1 MKKRK
6 IKLLASLTSLVLVVA
21 VMAVGVWA
29 ASTATV
35 NITGSVTYSAQGNV
49 KATIAGS
56 HEVTGAT
63 NVLDPITS
71 VTFDGTETTDDN
83 TGTLAVGDITLT
95 VAEGTSAETV
105 ITYTLTIE
113 ITNDWTSSTGGTNNY
128 LKVVLTNPTTMT
140 GITVGGD
147 FASETTLTIAPE
159 ETKTLKF
166 TISGTAG
173 TGFSANL
180 AGASLALSAVANA

>member
-63 NVLDPITS
+63 NVLDTIDS
-71 VTFDGTETTDDN
+71 VVFDGEEATGAN

-95 VAEGTSAETV
+95 VAEGTSADTA
-105 ITYTLTIE
+105 ITYTLTIT
-113 ITNDWTSSTGGTNNY
+113 ITNNWTSGEGGTNNY
-128 LKVVLTNPTTMT
+128 LKVALTNPTSMT
-140 GITVGGD
+140 NITVGGD

-159 ETKTLKF
+159 ASKTLTF
-166 TISGTAG
+166 TIKGTAG
-173 TGFSANL
+173 AGFAANL
-180 AGASLALSAVANA
+180 AGASLALSAVAGA

>member
-56 HEVTGAT
+56 HEVTGAN
-63 NVLDPITS
+63 NVLEEIDP
-71 VTFDGTETTDDN
+71 VTFDGDETTSDN

-95 VAEGTSAETV
+95 VAEGTSADTA
-105 ITYTLTIE
+105 ITYTLTIK
-113 ITNDWTSSTGGTNNY
+113 ITNNWTSSTGGTNNY

-159 ETKTLKF
+159 ASKTLTF
-166 TISGTAG
+166 TIKGTAG
-173 TGFSANL
+173 AGFSASL

>member
-35 NITGSVTYSAQGNV
+35 NITGSVTYNAQGNV

-56 HEVTGAT
+56 HKVEGAT
-63 NVLDPITS
+63 NVLDSIDP
-71 VTFDGTETTDDN
+71 VTFNGTETTN
-83 TGTLAVGDITLT
+83 NPGSLEVGDITLT
-95 VAEGTSAETV
+95 VAEGTSASAT
-105 ITYTLTIE
+105 ITYTLTIT
-113 ITNDWTSSTGGTNNY
+113 ITNNWTSGEGGTNNY

-159 ETKTLKF
+159 ASKTLTF

-173 TGFSANL
+173 AGFSANL
-180 AGASLALSAVANA
+180 GGASLTLSAVANA

>member
-35 NITGSVTYSAQGNV
+35 NITGSVTYNAQGNV

-56 HEVTGAT
+56 HEVTGAN
-63 NVLDPITS
+63 NVLEEIDP
-71 VTFDGTETTDDN
+71 VTFDGDETTSDN

-95 VAEGTSAETV
+95 VAEGTSADTA
-105 ITYTLTIE
+105 ITYTLTIK
-113 ITNDWTSSTGGTNNY
+113 ITNNWTSSTGGTNNY

-159 ETKTLKF
+159 ASKTLTF
-166 TISGTAG
+166 TIKGTAG
-173 TGFSANL
+173 AGFSASL

>member
-35 NITGSVTYSAQGNV
+35 NITGNVTYTASGNV
-49 KATIAGS
+49 NATIAGS
-56 HEVTGAT
+56 HAVTGAN
-63 NVLDPITS
+63 NVLEDITS
-71 VTFDGTETTDDN
+71 VTFDGDETTSDN

-95 VAEGTSAETV
+95 VAEGTSADTA
-105 ITYTLTIE
+105 ITYTLTIK
-113 ITNDWTSSTGGTNNY
+113 ITNNWTSSTGGTNNY

-159 ETKTLKF
+159 ASKTLTF
-166 TISGTAG
+166 TIKGTAG
-173 TGFSANL
+173 AGFSASL

>member
-29 ASTATV
+29 ASNATV
-35 NITGSVTYSAQGNV
+35 NITGNVSYTASGNV
-49 KATIAGS
+49 NATIAGS

-71 VTFDGTETTDDN
+71 VVFDGTETASNN
-83 TGTLAVGDITLT
+83 TGALEVGDITLT
-95 VAEGTSAETV
+95 VAEGTSADAE
-105 ITYTLTIE
+105 ITYTLTIT
-113 ITNDWTSSTGGTNNY
+113 ITNNWTSGEGGTNNY
-128 LKVVLTNPTTMT
+128 LKVVLTNPTSMT
-140 GITVGGD
+140 NITVGGD

-159 ETKTLKF
+159 ASKTLTF

-173 TGFSANL
+173 AGFSASL